1 MAGYFLWVANK
12 LIDRWAGFRSG
23 FAFLDRYKRNRL
35 LKRRRFLIVLC
46 EREVF
51 DPESPRYL
59 LVRPYLGARNL
70 AGLEAGGA
78 NVHLATVT
86 IDDDVDALD
95 VGAELTVGDAVRVA
109 DGATGNGVLT
119 ANFANFGHN

>member
-1 MAGYFLWVANK
+1 MQKGALHKRGRLWK
-12 LIDRWAGFRSG
+12 
-23 FAFLDRYKRNRL
+23 
-35 LKRRRFLIVLC
+35 VLC

-59 LVRPYLGARNL
+59 LVRPYLGTRNL
-70 AGLEAGGA
+70 ARLKAGGA

-109 DGATGNGVLT
+109 DRATGNGVLT

>member
-1 MAGYFLWVANK
+1 M
-12 LIDRWAGFRSG
+12 
-23 FAFLDRYKRNRL
+23 
-35 LKRRRFLIVLC
+35 
-46 EREVF
+46 
-51 DPESPRYL
+51 
-59 LVRPYLGARNL
+59 VRPYLGARNL

-95 VGAELTVGDAVRVA
+95 VGAVRVA

>member
-1 MAGYFLWVANK
+1 M
-12 LIDRWAGFRSG
+12 
-23 FAFLDRYKRNRL
+23 
-35 LKRRRFLIVLC
+35 
-46 EREVF
+46 
-51 DPESPRYL
+51 L

-70 AGLEAGGA
+70 AGLKAGGA
-78 NVHLATVT
+78 NVHLATMT

-119 ANFANFGHN
+119 ATSQTLDITDPPWATNEHVALTNKPEL

>member
-1 MAGYFLWVANK
+1 MGRSSFFALVLHSW
-12 LIDRWAGFRSG
+12 IDR
-23 FAFLDRYKRNRL
+23 KRNRL
-35 LKRRRFLIVLC
+35 LKRKRFLIVLY

>member
-1 MAGYFLWVANK
+1 VWEADNILFTE
-12 LIDRWAGFRSG
+12 D
-23 FAFLDRYKRNRL
+23 
-35 LKRRRFLIVLC
+35 IVC
-46 EREVF
+46 SEVCNIL
-51 DPESPRYL
+51 S
-59 LVRPYLGARNL
+59 NL
-70 AGLEAGGA
+70 ARLEAGGA

>member
-1 MAGYFLWVANK
+1 M
-12 LIDRWAGFRSG
+12 
-23 FAFLDRYKRNRL
+23 
-35 LKRRRFLIVLC
+35 
-46 EREVF
+46 
-51 DPESPRYL
+51 
-59 LVRPYLGARNL
+59 VRPYLGARNL

-86 IDDDVDALD
+86 IDDDVDTLD

-109 DGATGNGVLT
+109 DGPTGNGVLT